1 MHHLIYITRLVFVAI
16 AVFTIV
22 RYAQRNGS
30 STHRRGI
37 AFAWAVIA
45 ATIVAVW

>member
-1 MHHLIYITRLVFVAI
+1 MHHLIYLARLIVVTLLVFAI
-16 AVFTIV
+16 VSMSL
-22 RYAQRNGS
+22 RNGS
-30 STHRRGI
+30 STHRRGV